1 MPRILLPLVL
11 ASVTVTTF
19 ASAAPSPPPDA
30 PPEERVKT
38 SADVRKGSVEGAVTA
53 PLHDLNVMKTKIPP
67 ILLKALED
75 PYARP
80 ARGWKCSTLATLIR
94 PLDAA
99 LGPDLDRLPPGDEN
113 LLERGKSTA
122 LGAAADLASDAIPFR
137 GWVRKLTGAE
147 SHDRLVQSA
156 IVAGDVRRAYLK
168 GLGEARGCT
177 SPAAPFHERSFAA
190 TAAAN
195 AEIAAVNPKSKA
207 PAAGPKTRSGRR

>member
-1 MPRILLPLVL
+1 MLRIAVPFAL
-11 ASVTVTTF
+11 AVAAFVTLAQAAP
-19 ASAAPSPPPDA
+19 ASAPD
-30 PPEERVKT
+30 ERVKT
-38 SADVRKGSVEGAVTA
+38 SDQLKKGSVEGAVTT
-53 PLHDLNVMKTKIPP
+53 PLRDLNMMKTKIPP

-80 ARGWKCSTLATLIR
+80 VRGWKCSTLATLIR

-99 LGPDLDRLPPGDEN
+99 LGPDLDRLPPGDED

-147 SHDRLVQSA
+147 RHDRLVQSA

-168 GLGEARGCT
+168 GLGEARGCAH
-177 SPAAPFHERSFAA
+177 PAAPLHERALAA
-190 TAAAN
+190 KAAAD
-195 AEIAAVNPKSKA
+195 ADIAAVNPKSKA
-207 PAAGPKTRSGRR
+207 PAVAPRNRAGNR